1 MTAIRDI
8 LLAAFSEHQDSL
20 KRFLTRRLGNVT
32 LAEDLAQETWL
43 RAARIREQPGGAGEV
58 GNPRAYLFRIAAN
71 LALDHQRHVNRGV
84 EIEAGPDL
92 DSVADRN
99 PSPESVALHRSEFAR
114 LLRVVEGLTPRCRE
128 VFILAKFEE
137 RTYAEIAETLGISR
151 NTVITHMVTALAAIE
166 REMGEREM
174 APEEE
179 AEKNLAGPSLGLP
192 RRPS

>member
-1 MTAIRDI
+1 MTTIRNI

-20 KRFLTRRLGNVT
+20 KRFLARRLGNVT

-43 RAARIREQPGGAGEV
+43 RAANAAAPADGTTTLE
-58 GNPRAYLFRIAAN
+58 NPRAYLFRIAAN

-84 EIEAGPDL
+84 EIEAGPDF
-92 DSVADRN
+92 DSVADRT
-99 PSPESVALHRSEFAR
+99 PSPEHVALHRSEFAR
-114 LLRVVEGLTPRCRE
+114 LQRVVEGLTPRCRA

-166 REMGEREM
+166 REM
-174 APEEE
+174 APEEGD
-179 AEKNLAGPSLGLP
+179 EKNLAGPSLGLP

>member
-1 MTAIRDI
+1 MTTIRDI

-20 KRFLTRRLGNVT
+20 KRFLARRLGNVT

-43 RAARIREQPGGAGEV
+43 RVAKIDGAGDV
-58 GNPRAYLFRIAAN
+58 DNPRAYLFRIAAN

-84 EIEAGPDL
+84 EVEAGPDL
-92 DSVADRN
+92 QGIADH
-99 PSPESVALHRSEFAR
+99 SPTPENIALHRSEFSR

-137 RTYAEIAETLGISR
+137 MTYAEVAETLGISR
-151 NTVITHMVTALAAIE
+151 NTVITHMVTALAALE
-166 REMGEREM
+166 REMG
-174 APEEE
+174 P
-179 AEKNLAGPSLGLP
+179 EKNAGAASLGLP

>member
-1 MTAIRDI
+1 MTAIRDL

-43 RAARIREQPGGAGEV
+43 RAARIREQPGDV

-99 PSPESVALHRSEFAR
+99 PTPESVALHRSEFAR

-166 REMGEREM
+166 REM
-174 APEEE
+174 APEAEP
-179 AEKNLAGPSLGLP
+179 EKNTGGASLGLP

>member
-1 MTAIRDI
+1 MTTIRNI

-20 KRFLTRRLGNVT
+20 KRFLARRLGNVT

-43 RAARIREQPGGAGEV
+43 RAARIDAAGEV

-84 EIEAGPDL
+84 EIEAGPDF
-92 DSVADRN
+92 DSVADRT
-99 PSPESVALHRSEFAR
+99 PSPEHVALHRSEFAR
-114 LLRVVEGLTPRCRE
+114 LQRVVEGLTPRCRA

-166 REMGEREM
+166 REM
-174 APEEE
+174 APEEGD
-179 AEKNLAGPSLGLP
+179 EKNLAGPSLGLP
-192 RRPS
+192 RRTS

>member
-8 LLAAFSEHQDSL
+8 LLAAFYEHQDSL

-43 RAARIREQPGGAGEV
+43 RAARIREQPGGGGGDV

-84 EIEAGPDL
+84 EIETGPDL

-166 REMGEREM
+166 REM
-174 APEEE
+174 APEAEP
-179 AEKNLAGPSLGLP
+179 EKNTGGASLGLP

>member
-1 MTAIRDI
+1 MTKIRDA

-43 RAARIREQPGGAGEV
+43 RAARIREQSGGADDV
-58 GNPRAYLFRIAAN
+58 DNPRAYLFRIAAN

-84 EIEAGPDL
+84 EIAAGPDL
-92 DSVADRN
+92 YDIADRR
-99 PSPESVALHRSEFAR
+99 PTPETVALHRSEFAR

-137 RTYAEIAETLGISR
+137 MTYAEVAETLGISR
-151 NTVITHMVTALAAIE
+151 NTVITHMVTALAALE
-166 REMGEREM
+166 REMG
-174 APEEE
+174 P
-179 AEKNLAGPSLGLP
+179 EKNAGGTSLGLP